1 VRRARVF
8 TRATQASAIRR
19 ENAEEVT
26 DEMMSRLSSRKSKGF
41 TLIEMLIVIVV
52 IAILALIVIPR
63 LLGAGRKAKEASLKG
78 DLHQLRNAIQQFE
91 ADCGDYPAALID
103 LVTKPSDTSGG
114 SGLDLDLTA
123 WQGPYLR
130 TSQPDTLPKDPF
142 TNDTDWAYDAAT
154 GAVHSAATLAALDG
168 TNYTDW

>member
-1 VRRARVF
+1 
-8 TRATQASAIRR
+8 
-19 ENAEEVT
+19 
-26 DEMMSRLSSRKSKGF
+26 MMSRLASRKSKGF

-91 ADCGDYPAALID
+91 ADCGDYPLALQDLID
-103 LVTKPSDTSGG
+103 KPAAGTQGG
-114 SGLDLDLTA
+114 QDIDIDETA

-130 TSQPDTLPKDPF
+130 TADGGLPKDPF
-142 TNDTDWAYDAAT
+142 QDQ
-154 GAVHSAATLAALDG
+154 TLAA
-168 TNYTDW
+168 DWGYDPPTGDVNSNSTLTAINGEAYSDW

>member
-1 VRRARVF
+1 
-8 TRATQASAIRR
+8 
-19 ENAEEVT
+19 
-26 DEMMSRLSSRKSKGF
+26 MSRLASRKSKGF

-91 ADCGDYPAALID
+91 ADCGDYPAALDD
-103 LVTKPSDTSGG
+103 LMTKPTDTAGG

-130 TSQPDTLPKDPF
+130 TADGTIPVDPF
-142 TNDTDWAYDAAT
+142 TGAADWTYDAAT
-154 GAVHSAATLAALDG
+154 GEVHSAATLAALDG